1 MKKLDSTIGNMA
13 IVLTVV
19 SVVAAGI
26 LAYVNQMTAPQ
37 IEKIKA
43 ENLAAGIQKVLV
55 AEAAP
60 VVQKVDTMKNEKGD
74 ITAIIYNT
82 DKGAAVQSTDPNGFG
97 GNLTI
102 LVGFD
107 EAGSIKGYQV
117 LETAETP
124 GLGAKA
130 STWFQK
136 DGKGNI
142 IGKNPGEKELVVS
155 KDGGDVDAITA
166 STITS
171 RAFLRAIKNPEIL
184 DLCLVGVEPEYL
196 NRGVSGALSLAIMQ
210 RATASPPPALSPPT
224 TSVRY
229 CPFIIS
235 STR

>member
-82 DKGAAVQSTDPNGFG
+82 DKGADVQSTDPNGFG

-171 RAFLRAIKNPEIL
+171 RAFLRAVNAAYKA
-184 DLCLVGVEPEYL
+184 YK
-196 NRGVSGALSLAIMQ
+196 SGASCSA
-210 RATASPPPALSPPT
+210 PAVAADECVNDSVAE
-224 TSVRY
+224 TST
-229 CPFIIS
+229 CS
-235 STR
+235 NK